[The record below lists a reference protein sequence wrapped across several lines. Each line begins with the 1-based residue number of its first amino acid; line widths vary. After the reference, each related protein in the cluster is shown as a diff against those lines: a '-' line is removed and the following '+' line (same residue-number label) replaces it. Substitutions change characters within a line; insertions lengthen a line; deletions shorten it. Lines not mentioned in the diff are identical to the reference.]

1 MTTIEAMRLAI
12 EEAKKGYGFVS
23 PNPVVGC
30 VILDKNGHLLSTGY
44 HAQVGQGHAEVEALK
59 KVADPKQLDGAHVIV
74 TLEPCSH
81 FGRTPPCADRLA
93 EYPIQKVT
101 YGLLDP
107 NPQVAGQGIA
117 KLKAKGIVVE
127 ECTELREELED
138 LAEIFL
144 FNMREQKTF
153 AALKVATSLD
163 GAVAFKSGESKWITS
178 EESRHYAHFLRGQ
191 YDAVLV
197 GSGTLL
203 KDNPKLD
210 VRHEKFKSRAPNKVV
225 IFDLKASTLNRLK
238 EMQVAKVRPLENI
251 YVVTA
256 ADQISNFSKLGIF
269 AISAKSLQNGILDLS
284 DVMKELY
291 KHKIYSVYVEGGAET
306 LSSFITQKS
315 AQRLYQF
322 IAPKI
327 LGAQHSRVWTEKVG
341 FENMQSALQLNGVQ
355 FQNFGSDILLSGRF
369 FSRD

>member
-30 VILDKNGHLLSTGY
+30 VILDKNGQLLSSGF

-59 KVADPKQLDGAHVIV
+59 NISDPKKLDGAHVVV

-93 EYPIQKVT
+93 ELPIKKVT

-107 NPQVAGQGIA
+107 NPQVAGQGIT
-117 KLKAKGIVVE
+117 KLKAKGIAVE
-127 ECTELREELED
+127 ECSELHDELED

-153 AALKVATSLD
+153 TALKVATSLD
-163 GAVAFKSGESKWITS
+163 GAVAFKSGESQWITS
-178 EESRHYAHFLRGQ
+178 EEARHCAHYLRGQ

-197 GSGTLL
+197 GSGTVLN
-203 KDNPKLD
+203 DNPKLD

-225 IFDLKASTLNRLK
+225 VFDLKGSTLDRLS
-238 EMQVAKVRPLENI
+238 EMQIAKVRPLENI

-256 ADQISNFSKLGIF
+256 AEQVSNFSKRGVH
-269 AISAKSLQNGILDLS
+269 AISAKILNNGILDLS

-291 KHKIYSVYVEGGAET
+291 KQKIYSVYVEGGAET

-327 LGAQHSRVWTEKVG
+327 LGAQNSRVWTEKVD
-341 FENMQSALQLNGVQ
+341 FENMRSAVELKNVKYQTL
-355 FQNFGSDILLSGRF
+355 GSDILLSGRF
-369 FSRD
+369 LSRD